1 MTRLTRVLAL
11 LALGLIPDAASA
23 QSLGTFRWQLQPFCN
38 VITVLVTQIGAVYRL
53 EGTDDRCGAGADQA
67 SVIGTAFLN
76 PDGSIGFGLNIVSTP
91 EGRPAP
97 LTAEISLA
105 TLSGT
110 WRDGGGSTGSFVF
123 TPGAGTGGSPR
134 PVPAPSS
141 TTIPAAFGLLNEGQF
156 VARGTI
162 GTGNIP
168 ASGNGV
174 RMMWHPA
181 KAAFRVGQ
189 VSGAV
194 PAVWNDNNIGI
205 NSTAFGFDT
214 LAAGAYST
222 AFGSATSAV
231 GPVSTAMGT
240 NTQALGA
247 YSTAMGGGTTASG
260 NSSTAMG
267 STTRAQGQNSTATGN
282 NTTASGLNSV
292 SMGENTVA
300 SGAHAAA
307 MGYATTASGFGS
319 LAMGSNTQAI
329 GAYSVAGGANAIARG
344 TSSMAFGNAETV
356 SIAHGSFAFGD
367 ISTNTRIVS
376 DLANQFVVRAS
387 GGVGF
392 YTNPAMTLGV
402 ELDPNDG
409 TWNTLSDRN
418 RKEHFRDLP
427 GEDVLDRLSRIPIQ
441 RWSYK
446 TGGPAATHVGPTAQ
460 DFYAAFGLGTNP
472 LRISSVDADG
482 IALAGVKALDVRTRD
497 LLETNRMLADDNRQ
511 LREAN
516 DELRVRIERLE
527 RLLGGK

>member
-1 MTRLTRVLAL
+1 MTRRTRLLAL
-11 LALGLIPDAASA
+11 LTLALVPTGVGA
-23 QSLGTFRWQLQPFCN
+23 QPIGIFRWQLQPFCN
-38 VITVLVTQIGAVYRL
+38 VITVTVTQVGGIYRL
-53 EGTDDRCGAGADQA
+53 EGTDDLCGAGADQA
-67 SVIGTAFLN
+67 SVVGTAFVN
-76 PDGSIGFGLNIVSTP
+76 PDSGIGFGLNVVSSP

-97 LTAEISLA
+97 LSAEVSLA

-110 WRDGGGSTGSFVF
+110 WRDGAGNTGPFVF
-123 TPGAGTGGSPR
+123 TPGAGTGGSVR
-134 PVPAPSS
+134 PVPAPPT
-141 TTIPAAFGLLNEGQF
+141 TTIPGAFGLFTDGQF

-162 GTGNIP
+162 GVGNIP

-181 KAAFRVGQ
+181 KAALRVGQ
-189 VSGAV
+189 ASGAV

-205 NSTAFGFDT
+205 NSMAFGYDT

-231 GPVSTAMGT
+231 GVISTAMGT

-247 YSTAMGGGTTASG
+247 YSTSMGAGTTASG
-260 NSSTAMG
+260 QSSTAMG
-267 STTRAQGQNSTATGN
+267 S
-282 NTTASGLNSV
+282 NTTASGP
-292 SMGENTVA
+292 
-300 SGAHAAA
+300 HAAA

-319 LAMGSNTQAI
+319 LAMGSSTQAV
-329 GAYSVAGGANAIARG
+329 GAYSLAGGANAIARG
-344 TSSMAFGNAETV
+344 NSSMAFGNAETV
-356 SIAHGSFAFGD
+356 AIAHGSFAFGD

-418 RKEHFRDLP
+418 RKENFQDLS

-441 RWSYK
+441 RWSYI

-482 IALAGVKALDVRTRD
+482 IALAGVKALESRTRD
-497 LLETNRMLADDNRQ
+497 LLESHRMLADDNRQ
-511 LREAN
+511 LRETN
-516 DELRVRIERLE
+516 DELKVRIERLE